1 MDTQK
6 FRKQMEQNL
15 VDPET
20 RRLQGDSRRPIP
32 DVIFDERMLAY
43 CKILPSD
50 SLSGFPRGHYSTRQ
64 KHAMDSRRLIGDRPE
79 DDFFGQRKCHTA
91 REGIVFRCQDDLKT
105 GEVYEDEWHFSVLL
119 MPGSV
124 APVVIRGIK
133 DTSGNLIPYDG
144 NDDCIINMGLVKGNI
159 VQQANILFD
168 WAVIQEFFTAISTSP
183 TNFLRFFNTKIHIWC
198 EGIRRHD
205 GLASRFPALNEGC
218 RIGPRGIPD
227 EFHRSLYDTFRD
239 TIQDYK
245 NLMAVDWDAC
255 FSCSCV
261 FKKMGPC
268 QIIYDNSCNLV
279 QWVCQRDPEWL
290 RYHHAHVDGFHHGRT
305 KIKRHKNCSP
315 SSCICDLPSSSNK
328 GSNASLAEQKNSKN
342 RMLAALLPH
351 LAQDAA
357 HDILQVHSKMI
368 NQLQILV
375 NLEHEF
381 RTGIKRCPDEQPSFV
396 VDAINLPRVATMTFY
411 QRDHLETGMQTRR
424 QGNPNP
430 LKKRV
435 MIYKRHLKDVFK
447 RFCDTSNNDK
457 FPFIS
462 YDDKVQE
469 CLDFLRDSRPL
480 FYKILEFD
488 KKYPD
493 ATTPSASK
501 SSKPLKI
508 KLHSKLM
515 SVKDL
520 LLHWCSKNHETHLIL
535 PQFACLLQPFL
546 SKDRIHTQ
554 KDFNLLQGTAPKTLT
569 SLVAYRTIKVEEN
582 KFQMQEDVQNLL
594 RFALRLQIA
603 DTTVIDEPCNI
614 RSNFA
619 PRLDTL
625 HGKDLPTITTAARLV

>member
-1 MDTQK
+1 MTVTMTALSTWGWSK
-6 FRKQMEQNL
+6 
-15 VDPET
+15 ET
-20 RRLQGDSRRPIP
+20 FCRRHTFYSAGKSFKSLSLAFQQLRPIFYDFSIP
-32 DVIFDERMLAY
+32 KFTCGAWAY
-43 CKILPSD
+43 
-50 SLSGFPRGHYSTRQ
+50 
-64 KHAMDSRRLIGDRPE
+64 
-79 DDFFGQRKCHTA
+79 
-91 REGIVFRCQDDLKT
+91 
-105 GEVYEDEWHFSVLL
+105 
-119 MPGSV
+119 
-124 APVVIRGIK
+124 VVMR
-133 DTSGNLIPYDG
+133 
-144 NDDCIINMGLVKGNI
+144 
-159 VQQANILFD
+159 
-168 WAVIQEFFTAISTSP
+168 
-183 TNFLRFFNTKIHIWC
+183 
-198 EGIRRHD
+198 
-205 GLASRFPALNEGC
+205 
-218 RIGPRGIPD
+218 
-227 EFHRSLYDTFRD
+227 
-239 TIQDYK
+239 
-245 NLMAVDWDAC
+245 
-255 FSCSCV
+255 
-261 FKKMGPC
+261 
-268 QIIYDNSCNLV
+268 
-279 QWVCQRDPEWL
+279 VCQRDPEWL
-290 RYHHAHVDGFHHGRT
+290 RYHHAHVDGFHQRRT
-305 KIKRHKNCSP
+305 VKKRHKNCSP
-315 SSCICDLPSSSNK
+315 ASCICDMPASHNK

-625 HGKDLPTITTAARLV
+625 HGKDLPTITTAARLDYFSPTVTHADSVWVGASWMRPKPSGPATMFSSIAISLLDGNHLMHLTRILPKCIPVHGSTTKIRQHCLHQDLIEMMALKI

>member
-1 MDTQK
+1 
-6 FRKQMEQNL
+6 
-15 VDPET
+15 
-20 RRLQGDSRRPIP
+20 
-32 DVIFDERMLAY
+32 
-43 CKILPSD
+43 
-50 SLSGFPRGHYSTRQ
+50 
-64 KHAMDSRRLIGDRPE
+64 
-79 DDFFGQRKCHTA
+79 
-91 REGIVFRCQDDLKT
+91 
-105 GEVYEDEWHFSVLL
+105 
-119 MPGSV
+119 
-124 APVVIRGIK
+124 
-133 DTSGNLIPYDG
+133 
-144 NDDCIINMGLVKGNI
+144 
-159 VQQANILFD
+159 
-168 WAVIQEFFTAISTSP
+168 
-183 TNFLRFFNTKIHIWC
+183 
-198 EGIRRHD
+198 
-205 GLASRFPALNEGC
+205 
-218 RIGPRGIPD
+218 
-227 EFHRSLYDTFRD
+227 
-239 TIQDYK
+239 
-245 NLMAVDWDAC
+245 
-255 FSCSCV
+255 
-261 FKKMGPC
+261 
-268 QIIYDNSCNLV
+268 
-279 QWVCQRDPEWL
+279 
-290 RYHHAHVDGFHHGRT
+290 
-305 KIKRHKNCSP
+305 
-315 SSCICDLPSSSNK
+315 
-328 GSNASLAEQKNSKN
+328 
-342 RMLAALLPH
+342 MLAALLPH

-357 HDILQVHSKMI
+357 HDILQVHAKMI

-508 KLHSKLM
+508 RLHSKLM

-569 SLVAYRTIKVEEN
+569 SFVAYRTIKVEEN

-603 DTTVIDEPCNI
+603 DTTVIGEHIVNCFAWFWPVQWNYFLTGTVCVFFSQVDEACNI

-625 HGKDLPTITTAARLV
+625 HGKDLPTITTAARLVWNLFELPFWKSRRMICALTWEGLFYMLDTRRDYTTQNLWKQNHPPIGNAHTFHVDYFIQLFN